1 MNEPPT
7 IEQREHVPD
16 PQQIA
21 DWLVLDVAEAG
32 DGAGGYLDAVATL
45 TGLTGNDLRAV
56 AIELARRLACRGE
69 S

>member
-1 MNEPPT
+1 MNDPPT
-7 IEQREHVPD
+7 LEPREHVPD
-16 PQQIA
+16 PQQVA
-21 DWLVLDVAEAG
+21 DWLVRDVAEAG

-56 AIELARRLACRGE
+56 AIELARRLAHRDE